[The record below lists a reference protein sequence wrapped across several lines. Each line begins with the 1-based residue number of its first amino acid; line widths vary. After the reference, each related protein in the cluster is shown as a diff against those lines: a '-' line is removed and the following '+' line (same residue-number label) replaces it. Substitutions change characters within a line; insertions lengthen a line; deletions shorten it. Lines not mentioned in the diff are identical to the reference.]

1 MPPPSEATEWR
12 KSLEDAR
19 VDDAAYFKALASRLK
34 SLVCTGDDEAIDI
47 LRGVLGGTRF
57 TASDLVL
64 QRTFT
69 SERLVRSR
77 LFALGPEAPA
87 LIDFIM
93 NPSCPVSAT
102 LTNVDR
108 GELVAIKQA
117 MVGNPAK
124 QSACPL

>member
-1 MPPPSEATEWR
+1 MRASFLISGQPPQKPAA
-12 KSLEDAR
+12 KSGDKSTA
-19 VDDAAYFKALASRLK
+19 ASR
-34 SLVCTGDDEAIDI
+34 S
-47 LRGVLGGTRF
+47 
-57 TASDLVL
+57 TASELVL

-69 SERLVRSR
+69 SERLVHSR

-93 NPSCPVSAT
+93 SPSCPVSAS

-108 GELVAIKQA
+108 GELVGIKQA